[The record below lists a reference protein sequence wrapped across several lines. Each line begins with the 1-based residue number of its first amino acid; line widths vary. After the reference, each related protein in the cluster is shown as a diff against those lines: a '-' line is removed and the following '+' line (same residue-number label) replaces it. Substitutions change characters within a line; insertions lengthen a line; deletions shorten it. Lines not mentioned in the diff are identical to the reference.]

1 MPTASPIMITSR
13 ILRVFTLNKQTMNS
27 YITFIVKKVLL
38 SIVTVFAISIFA
50 FLIMQMTPGDPVRA
64 MLGAEA
70 DEEIVEATR
79 TELNLDKPLVVQ
91 YTLWLRNALRGD
103 FGTSLVLNQDIGE
116 ILATR
121 IPVTLSLT
129 IPALIISLVLGIL
142 IGVLCAV
149 HRGSALDQIMTVLM
163 TTMNG
168 IPVFWIGIMMMY
180 FFGVK
185 LGWLPLMGYTSPF
198 EDFGQY
204 VAKAVMPVTIMAF
217 GPLSSIARQV
227 RTNMLEVI
235 NQDYIRTAR
244 ANGLSESSVK
254 YKHALKNSLIPVI
267 TLIALQ
273 VRSLVGGS
281 LLGEQVFSIAGMGR
295 LIMVSVMNKD
305 YLVVQATVFVISLFV
320 VVCNLILDISYG
332 LVDPRIR
339 LTGGKG
345 R

>member
-1 MPTASPIMITSR
+1 
-13 ILRVFTLNKQTMNS
+13 MNS

-70 DEEIVEATR
+70 DEAIVEATR

-91 YTLWLRNALRGD
+91 YTLWLKHALRGD
-103 FGTSLVLNQDIGE
+103 FGTSLLLNQDIGE

-129 IPALIISLVLGIL
+129 IPALIISLILGIL

-244 ANGLSESSVK
+244 ANGLSENSVK

-320 VVCNLILDISYG
+320 VACNLILDISYG

>member
-1 MPTASPIMITSR
+1 
-13 ILRVFTLNKQTMNS
+13 MNS

-142 IGVLCAV
+142 FGVLCAV

>member
-1 MPTASPIMITSR
+1 
-13 ILRVFTLNKQTMNS
+13 MNS
-27 YITFIVKKVLL
+27 YITCIVKKVLL

-185 LGWLPLMGYTSPF
+185 LGGLPLMGYTSPF

>member
-1 MPTASPIMITSR
+1 
-13 ILRVFTLNKQTMNS
+13 MNS

-345 R
+345 DDA

>member
-1 MPTASPIMITSR
+1 
-13 ILRVFTLNKQTMNS
+13 MNS

-244 ANGLSESSVK
+244 ATGLSESSVK

>member
-1 MPTASPIMITSR
+1 
-13 ILRVFTLNKQTMNS
+13 MNS
-27 YITFIVKKVLL
+27 YITFIFKKVLL

-254 YKHALKNSLIPVI
+254 YKHALKNSIIPVI

>member
-1 MPTASPIMITSR
+1 
-13 ILRVFTLNKQTMNS
+13 MNS

-332 LVDPRIR
+332 LVDPRIW

>member
-1 MPTASPIMITSR
+1 
-13 ILRVFTLNKQTMNS
+13 MNS
-27 YITFIVKKVLL
+27 YVTFIVKKVLL
-38 SIVTVFAISIFA
+38 SVVTVFAISIFA

-70 DEEIVEATR
+70 DEAIVEATR
-79 TELNLDKPLVVQ
+79 TQLNLDKPLVVQ
-91 YTLWLRNALRGD
+91 YALWLKNALHGD

-129 IPALIISLVLGIL
+129 VPALIISLILGIL

-149 HRGSALDQIMTVLM
+149 HRGSVLDQVMTVLM

-180 FFGVK
+180 LFGVK

-320 VVCNLILDISYG
+320 VACNLILDISYG

>member
-1 MPTASPIMITSR
+1 
-13 ILRVFTLNKQTMNS
+13 MNS

-70 DEEIVEATR
+70 DEAIVEATR

-91 YTLWLRNALRGD
+91 YTLWLKHALRGD

-129 IPALIISLVLGIL
+129 IPALIISLILGIL

-244 ANGLSESSVK
+244 ANGLSENSVK

-320 VVCNLILDISYG
+320 VACNLILAISYG

>member
-1 MPTASPIMITSR
+1 
-13 ILRVFTLNKQTMNS
+13 MNS

-70 DEEIVEATR
+70 DEAIVEATR

-91 YTLWLRNALRGD
+91 YTIWLKNALRGD
-103 FGTSLVLNQDIGE
+103 FGTSLVLNQNIGE

>member
-1 MPTASPIMITSR
+1 
-13 ILRVFTLNKQTMNS
+13 MNS

-70 DEEIVEATR
+70 DEAIVEATR

-91 YTLWLRNALRGD
+91 YTLWLKNALRGD

-129 IPALIISLVLGIL
+129 IPALIISLVMGIL

-244 ANGLSESSVK
+244 ANGLSENSVK

>member
-1 MPTASPIMITSR
+1 
-13 ILRVFTLNKQTMNS
+13 MNS

-227 RTNMLEVI
+227 RTNMLEGI

>member
-1 MPTASPIMITSR
+1 
-13 ILRVFTLNKQTMNS
+13 
-27 YITFIVKKVLL
+27 
-38 SIVTVFAISIFA
+38 
-50 FLIMQMTPGDPVRA
+50 
-64 MLGAEA
+64 
-70 DEEIVEATR
+70 
-79 TELNLDKPLVVQ
+79 
-91 YTLWLRNALRGD
+91 
-103 FGTSLVLNQDIGE
+103 
-116 ILATR
+116 
-121 IPVTLSLT
+121 
-129 IPALIISLVLGIL
+129 
-142 IGVLCAV
+142 
-149 HRGSALDQIMTVLM
+149 
-163 TTMNG
+163 
-168 IPVFWIGIMMMY
+168 
-180 FFGVK
+180 
-185 LGWLPLMGYTSPF
+185 
-198 EDFGQY
+198 
-204 VAKAVMPVTIMAF
+204 MPVTIMAF

>member
-1 MPTASPIMITSR
+1 
-13 ILRVFTLNKQTMNS
+13 MNS

-70 DEEIVEATR
+70 DEAIVEATR

-91 YTLWLRNALRGD
+91 YTLWLKHALRGD

-129 IPALIISLVLGIL
+129 IPALIISLILGIL

-204 VAKAVMPVTIMAF
+204 VAKAVMPVTIMAI

-244 ANGLSESSVK
+244 ANGLSENSVK

-320 VVCNLILDISYG
+320 VACNLILDISYG
-332 LVDPRIR
+332 VVDPRIR

>member
-1 MPTASPIMITSR
+1 
-13 ILRVFTLNKQTMNS
+13 
-27 YITFIVKKVLL
+27 
-38 SIVTVFAISIFA
+38 
-50 FLIMQMTPGDPVRA
+50 MTPGDPVRA

-70 DEEIVEATR
+70 DEAIVEATR

-91 YTLWLRNALRGD
+91 YTLWLKHALRGD

-129 IPALIISLVLGIL
+129 IPALIISLILGIL

-244 ANGLSESSVK
+244 ANGLSENSVK

-320 VVCNLILDISYG
+320 VACNLILDISYG

>member
-1 MPTASPIMITSR
+1 
-13 ILRVFTLNKQTMNS
+13 MNS

-70 DEEIVEATR
+70 DEAIVEATR

-91 YTLWLRNALRGD
+91 YTIWLKNALRGD
-103 FGTSLVLNQDIGE
+103 FGTSLVLNQNIGE

-244 ANGLSESSVK
+244 ANGLSENSVK

-320 VVCNLILDISYG
+320 VACNLILDISYG

>member
-1 MPTASPIMITSR
+1 
-13 ILRVFTLNKQTMNS
+13 MNS

-70 DEEIVEATR
+70 DEAIVEATR

-91 YTLWLRNALRGD
+91 YTLWLKNALRGE

>member
-1 MPTASPIMITSR
+1 
-13 ILRVFTLNKQTMNS
+13 MNS

-70 DEEIVEATR
+70 DEAIVEATR

-91 YTLWLRNALRGD
+91 YTIWLKNALRGD
-103 FGTSLVLNQDIGE
+103 FGTSLVLNQNIGE

-204 VAKAVMPVTIMAF
+204 VAKAVMPVTILAF